1 MNDFK
6 RLRTVE
12 LHTLWKQG
20 LVGQEDAQRRCEI
33 LDEEWDQRI
42 TQGTLTV
49 GQLIEEWERA
59 NASPTE

>member
-12 LHTLWKQG
+12 LHAMWKQG
-20 LVGQEDAQRRCEI
+20 LVEREDACRRCEI
-33 LDEEWDQRI
+33 LDEEWNPRI

-59 NASPTE
+59 NASATE